1 MSTEFDDLEKRLANR
16 VRAERE
22 RRDWSLADLAARSG
36 VSRAMISKI
45 ERGEAS
51 PTAVLL
57 GRLSA
62 AFGVTLSQ
70 LLVRIEE
77 GGGRLNRQ
85 AEQERW
91 TDPATG
97 FQRRALT
104 PALPGAAPLELVWG
118 DLPAGG
124 EVAYP
129 AAAYG
134 MIEDQQILVVE
145 GTLRFRQGL
154 ATYDLAPGDCL
165 RLGPPEDCVFANP
178 SMAVPCRYVI
188 AILRRDR

>member
-1 MSTEFDDLEKRLANR
+1 MSTEFDNLERRLAER
-16 VRAERE
+16 IRIERE
-22 RRDWSLADLAARSG
+22 RRGWSLADLSNRSG

-45 ERGEAS
+45 EREESS
-51 PTAVLL
+51 PTAALL

-70 LLVRIEE
+70 LLASAEG
-77 GGGRLNRQ
+77 GGGRLARL

-104 PALPGAAPLELVWG
+104 PPVPGGGPLELVWG
-118 DLPAGG
+118 DLPAGA

-129 AAAYG
+129 AAAYR
-134 MIEDQQILVVE
+134 MIGDQQILVVE
-145 GTLRFRQGL
+145 GTLHFHQGTAL
-154 ATYDLAPGDCL
+154 YAMAPGDCL

-178 SMAVPCRYVI
+178 GPGPCRYVV
-188 AILRRDR
+188 AIVRRDP

>member
-1 MSTEFDDLEKRLANR
+1 MSTEFTSLEKRLAHR
-16 VRAERE
+16 IRAERE
-22 RRDWSLADLAARSG
+22 KRGWSLADLAARSG

-45 ERGEAS
+45 EREESS
-51 PTAVLL
+51 PTAALL

-62 AFGVTLSQ
+62 AFGITLSQ
-70 LLVRIEE
+70 LLARIED
-77 GGGRLNRQ
+77 GGGRLNRH

-104 PALPGAAPLELVWG
+104 PAIPGGAPLELVWG
-118 DLPAGG
+118 DLPAGA

-134 MIEDQQILVVE
+134 MIDDQQILVVE
-145 GTLRFRQGL
+145 GRLCFRQGE
-154 ATYDLAPGDCL
+154 ASYDLAPGDCL
-165 RLGPPEDCVFANP
+165 RLGPPEDCVFVNP
-178 SMAVPCRYVI
+178 GTTPCRYVI